1 MTLTQRIQELLQ
13 NLCVDFPERESC
25 LRLGFLAAV
34 NNEPF
39 YLYGRT
45 GSGKNLLTS
54 RLISAFKDARVL
66 QVGSRQHDFP
76 AKVNTF
82 DLIIFQN
89 FNPIDDST
97 KENVRNALRYSNNAT
112 VILSSDIRPENAMG
126 RAEIADEITL
136 TISMPDSLSPE
147 ALCSLLQNQGKL
159 QNFHIP
165 EELAISNEEKLSW
178 KEDAQAT

>member
-76 AKVNTF
+76 AKVSDF

-97 KENVRNALRYSNNAT
+97 KENVRNSLRYSNNAT

-126 RAEIADEITL
+126 RA
-136 TISMPDSLSPE
+136 
-147 ALCSLLQNQGKL
+147 
-159 QNFHIP
+159 
-165 EELAISNEEKLSW
+165 
-178 KEDAQAT
+178 